1 VRQPNLGVN
10 SNLQQP
16 FYQTMVYGPNI
27 PPMGS
32 GVPHGPVPDVFFRR
46 TPAPYTLGTVN
57 NVGGGMTEGIREQI
71 ARTLR
76 EFSFT
81 PRGRAKVYQKP
92 YPEYFDTIP
101 YPRGF

>member
-1 VRQPNLGVN
+1 VRQLNLGVN

-16 FYQTMVYGPNI
+16 FYQTMAYGPNI

-32 GVPHGPVPDVFFRR
+32 GVPNGPVPDVFFRR
-46 TPAPYTLGTVN
+46 TPAPYTPGTVN

-81 PRGRAKVYQKP
+81 PRGHAKVYQKP
-92 YPEYFDTIP
+92 YPEY
-101 YPRGF
+101 